1 MVLLIFAAAGILL
14 LFYLFTRKSEQ
25 PVQKVNIQADI
36 QHDEEAEIFLAGGC
50 FWGVQKFLS
59 SLEGVRFTECGY
71 ANGTSDNPS
80 YEDVCTKDTDVYKR
94 QAVYRIKKHG
104 SMPCFLN
111 DFLLVVFS
119 FFSEVSS
126 GVSAYR
132 TCLWCCSSFVTVST
146 DITYPYSSFV
156 FLKYLAVLYVL

>member
-59 SLEGVRFTECGY
+59 SLKASASRSADMRTERVIIQ
-71 ANGTSDNPS
+71 AMRMS
-80 YEDVCTKDTDVYKR
+80 VTKDTGFAECVHVLYDK
-94 QAVYRIKKHG
+94 
-104 SMPCFLN
+104 
-111 DFLLVVFS
+111 
-119 FFSEVSS
+119 
-126 GVSAYR
+126 
-132 TCLWCCSSFVTVST
+132 TCLRLEELLNQFYTIIDGDPEIVR
-146 DITYPYSSFV
+146 
-156 FLKYLAVLYVL
+156 K

>member
-71 ANGTSDNPS
+71 ANGTTDNPT
-80 YEDVCTKDTDVYKR
+80 YEDVR
-94 QAVYRIKKHG
+94 MIQA
-104 SMPCFLN
+104 LQ
-111 DFLLVVFS
+111 
-119 FFSEVSS
+119 
-126 GVSAYR
+126 SAYMSYMIETHFR
-132 TCLWCCSSFVTVST
+132 WRSF
-146 DITYPYSSFV
+146 
-156 FLKYLAVLYVL
+156 

>member
-80 YEDVCTKDTDVYKR
+80 YEDVCTKDTGFAECVHVLYDKNVLTLEELLNQFYTIIDPVSVNR
-94 QAVYRIKKHG
+94 QGNDTG
-104 SMPCFLN
+104 SQ
-111 DFLLVVFS
+111 
-119 FFSEVSS
+119 
-126 GVSAYR
+126 YR
-132 TCLWCCSSFVTVST
+132 TGIFVKNT
-146 DITYPYSSFV
+146 I
-156 FLKYLAVLYVL
+156 KI